1 MGAAIAAPSLM
12 FTENT
17 TMSAQDLDSIRRSV
31 LDRMERGDRLVKSAI
46 IAAAMVEG
54 LLLAAA
60 IFIADWSNPLHR
72 LVFILSI
79 LTYSVVACGLVALA
93 GHITRSVGRVLIVL
107 ESMSAP

>member
-1 MGAAIAAPSLM
+1 MPA
-12 FTENT
+12 N
-17 TMSAQDLDSIRRSV
+17 DLDSIRQGV
-31 LDRMERGDRLVKSAI
+31 LDRMERGDRLVKGAI

-54 LLLAAA
+54 LLLVVA

-93 GHITRSVGRVLIVL
+93 GHISRSVGRVLIAL
-107 ESMSAP
+107 ESMSSH

>member
-1 MGAAIAAPSLM
+1 MPA
-12 FTENT
+12 N
-17 TMSAQDLDSIRRSV
+17 DLDSIRQGV

-46 IAAAMVEG
+46 IGAAVVEG
-54 LLLAAA
+54 LLLGVAV
-60 IFIADWSNPLHR
+60 FLADWSNPLHR

-93 GHITRSVGRVLIVL
+93 GHISRSVGRVLIAL

>member
-1 MGAAIAAPSLM
+1 
-12 FTENT
+12 
-17 TMSAQDLDSIRRSV
+17 MSAQDLDSIRSSV
-31 LDRMERGDRLVKSAI
+31 LDRMERGDRLVKLAI

-54 LLLAAA
+54 LLLVAA
-60 IFIADWSNPLHR
+60 IFITDWGNPLHR

-93 GHITRSVGRVLIVL
+93 GHISRSVGRVLIAL

>member
-1 MGAAIAAPSLM
+1 MP
-12 FTENT
+12 
-17 TMSAQDLDSIRRSV
+17 AQDLDNIRKSV

-46 IAAAMVEG
+46 IAAAVVEG
-54 LLLAAA
+54 LLLVAA

-93 GHITRSVGRVLIVL
+93 GHISRSVGRVLIAL
-107 ESMSAP
+107 ESMSAR

>member
-1 MGAAIAAPSLM
+1 
-12 FTENT
+12 
-17 TMSAQDLDSIRRSV
+17 MSARDLDSIRSSV
-31 LDRMERGDRLVKSAI
+31 LDRMERGDRLVKWAI

-54 LLLAAA
+54 LLLVAA

-93 GHITRSVGRVLIVL
+93 GHISRSVGRVLIAL
-107 ESMSAP
+107 ESMSAR

>member
-1 MGAAIAAPSLM
+1 MP
-12 FTENT
+12 
-17 TMSAQDLDSIRRSV
+17 AQDLDSIRQSV
-31 LDRMERGDRLVKSAI
+31 LDRMERGDRLVKGAI

-54 LLLAAA
+54 LLLVTA

-93 GHITRSVGRVLIVL
+93 GHISRSVGRVLIAL
-107 ESMSAP
+107 ESMSSP